1 MRATS
6 HRLDRRSFLAAAAA
20 AMTAGAAHAAP
31 APFFKRTGL
40 PLGIQL
46 YTLGPDAAK
55 DLDGTLQALSKIGYR
70 TVELAGL
77 LGRTPAQFRASL
89 DKAGLSCP
97 SAHVQPRGGEGAL
110 DGDLGKLAADLHT
123 LGAKTAIMPILR
135 IPDRFG
141 APAAGEGFGAYLQ
154 RVGAGMTADD
164 WKANADFLNEKA
176 KGLKAGGVR
185 LGYHNHNF
193 EFAPVGSTT
202 GLEILL
208 ANTDPA
214 LVTFEMDIG
223 WVAAAGADPQALLTK
238 HKGRFSL
245 MHIKDIKADTK
256 PNFALQMDPAE
267 IGAGKLAWKTLLPA
281 AYAEGVRNF
290 YVEQEPPFTRP
301 RIEAAKISHDYL
313 AGVVA

>member
-1 MRATS
+1 LRATPNL
-6 HRLDRRSFLAAAAA
+6 LDRRSFLAAAAA
-20 AMTAGAAHAAP
+20 MTASAAHAAQ
-31 APFFKRTGL
+31 PFFKRIGL

-89 DKAGLSCP
+89 DKAGLTCP
-97 SAHVQPRGGEGAL
+97 SAHIQPRGGEGAL
-110 DGDLGKLAADLHT
+110 DGDLGKLAEGLTT
-123 LGAKTAIMPILR
+123 LGVKTAVMPMLR

-154 RVGAGMTADD
+154 RVGAGLTADD
-164 WKANADFLNEKA
+164 WKMNADFLNEKA
-176 KGLKAGGVR
+176 RGLKASGIR

-223 WVAAAGADPQALLTK
+223 WVAAAGADPQALLKK

-245 MHIKDIKADTK
+245 AHVKDIKADTK
-256 PNFALQMDPAE
+256 PNFAFQMDPAE
-267 IGAGKLAWKTLLPA
+267 IGSGKLDWKALLPA
-281 AYAEGVRNF
+281 AYAEGVRHF

-313 AGVVA
+313 ASVVA